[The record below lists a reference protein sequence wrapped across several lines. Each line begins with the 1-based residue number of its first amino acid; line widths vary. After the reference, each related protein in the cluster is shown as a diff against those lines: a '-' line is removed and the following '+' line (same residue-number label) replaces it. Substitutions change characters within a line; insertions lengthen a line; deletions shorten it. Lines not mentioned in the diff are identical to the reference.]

1 MQKRL
6 NRKYF
11 LFIIPAIFMVVAFKF
26 FPIGNAFRLC
36 LYNWNGFSQNMEFI
50 GFENFKEL
58 WNDQYFWKALKATL
72 CYAFGIT
79 IVKNIVGLA
88 LGLFVN
94 KEFKGRG
101 AVRAIVYL
109 PIMIS
114 GFIMGQIMYYFYQY
128 DGGIFNEILIRL
140 GLQPVYF
147 METGAR
153 TILIVILTTSILH
166 IGSTML
172 TYLAG
177 LQRIPNELK
186 ESCRLDGANKWN
198 EFIHITL
205 PLLQPSIISSV
216 ILNLIASFKIY
227 DIIGA
232 MGAGGPDGASSSLTQ
247 LISKYYF
254 SQFRAGYGATIAFV
268 FFVVIVAISWPINK
282 YLNSKKVEF

>member
-11 LFIIPAIFMVVAFKF
+11 LFILPAILMVVAFKF

-36 LYNWNGFSQNMEFI
+36 LFNWNGYSQDMEFI
-50 GFENFKEL
+50 GFENFKAL
-58 WNDQYFWKALKATL
+58 INDQYFWKALKATL
-72 CYAFGIT
+72 AYAFGIT

-128 DGGIFNEILIRL
+128 DGGVFNELLQLI
-140 GLQPVYF
+140 GLQPIYF
-147 METGAR
+147 METGTR
-153 TILIVILTTSILH
+153 TIIVVILTTSILH

-186 ESCRLDGANKWN
+186 ESCRLDGANTWR
-198 EFIHITL
+198 EFIYITL

-216 ILNLIASFKIY
+216 VLNLIASFKIY

-254 SQFRAGYGATIAFV
+254 TQLRAGYASAIAV
-268 FFVVIVAISWPINK
+268 IFFVVIVIIAWPINK

>member
-11 LFIIPAIFMVVAFKF
+11 LFILPAILMVVAFKF

-36 LYNWNGFSQNMEFI
+36 LFNWNGYSQDMEFI
-50 GFENFKEL
+50 GFDNFKAL
-58 WNDQYFWKALKATL
+58 INDQYFWKALKATL
-72 CYAFGIT
+72 AYAFGIT

-128 DGGIFNEILIRL
+128 DGGVFNELLQLI
-140 GLQPVYF
+140 GLQPIYF
-147 METGAR
+147 METGTR
-153 TILIVILTTSILH
+153 TIIVVILTTSILH

-186 ESCRLDGANKWN
+186 ESCRLDGANTWR
-198 EFIHITL
+198 EFIYITL

-216 ILNLIASFKIY
+216 VLNLIASFKIY

-254 SQFRAGYGATIAFV
+254 TQLRAGYASAIAV
-268 FFVVIVAISWPINK
+268 IFFLVIVIIAWPINK

>member
-11 LFIIPAIFMVVAFKF
+11 LFILPAILMVVAFKF

-36 LYNWNGFSQNMEFI
+36 LFNWNGYSQDMEFI
-50 GFENFKEL
+50 GFDNFKAL
-58 WNDQYFWKALKATL
+58 MNDQYFWKALKATL
-72 CYAFGIT
+72 AYAFGIT

-128 DGGIFNEILIRL
+128 DGGVFNELLQLI
-140 GLQPVYF
+140 GLQPIYF
-147 METGAR
+147 METGTR
-153 TILIVILTTSILH
+153 TIIVVILTTSILH

-186 ESCRLDGANKWN
+186 ESCRLDGANTWR
-198 EFIHITL
+198 EFIYITL

-216 ILNLIASFKIY
+216 VLNLIASFKIY

-254 SQFRAGYGATIAFV
+254 TQLRAGYASAIAV
-268 FFVVIVAISWPINK
+268 IFFVVIVIIAWPINK

>member
-11 LFIIPAIFMVVAFKF
+11 LFILPAILMVVAFKF

-36 LYNWNGFSQNMEFI
+36 LFNWNGYSQDMEFI
-50 GFENFKEL
+50 GFDNFKAL
-58 WNDQYFWKALKATL
+58 INDQYFWKALKATL
-72 CYAFGIT
+72 AYAFGIT

-128 DGGIFNEILIRL
+128 DGGVFNELLQLI
-140 GLQPVYF
+140 GLQPIYF
-147 METGAR
+147 METGTR
-153 TILIVILTTSILH
+153 TIIVVILTTSILH

-186 ESCRLDGANKWN
+186 ESCRLDGADTWR
-198 EFIHITL
+198 EFIYITL

-216 ILNLIASFKIY
+216 VLNLIASFKIY

-254 SQFRAGYGATIAFV
+254 TQLRAGYASAIAV
-268 FFVVIVAISWPINK
+268 IFFVVIVIIAWPINK